1 MSLRP
6 VTHSWT
12 NFPESALP
20 DRDGILCLATCPERK
35 KVPRSMSKRRIEF
48 EKGDS
53 DCGSTD
59 LILGSYA
66 SNGEDPWAVDSNA

>member
-12 NFPESALP
+12 NFPGSALS
-20 DRDGILCLATCPERK
+20 DQDGILSLATCPQRK

-48 EKGDS
+48 EKGDL

-66 SNGEDPWAVDSNA
+66 SNREDPRAVDSNA